1 MPTYRARLIRFL
13 IRYSIGRKL
22 RRAGLL
28 EADRRKLDD
37 LMVRSQ
43 RLPRGTKVSP
53 IAVGDLPA
61 EWVQGPNSAS
71 DAAILYLHGGGF
83 IMGSPATHRELA
95 ARVSS
100 AGGACVLSLGYRLL
114 PEYPFPAALDDAR
127 TAYRWLLERG
137 YASDQLIIGGDSS
150 GAGLALQTLI
160 SLRDEGVPLPCA
172 GFFMSPVTD
181 WVEPGGE
188 SFATRAALD
197 SLVSPA
203 QCRQTSSMYVAS
215 HGDSPLLRP
224 TETNLAGLPPL
235 WIQVGDHEVLL
246 SDAERL
252 ADRAAEA
259 GVEVDFKIWPG
270 MWHVF
275 QSAAQYVPESRQSIE
290 ELGLFLQRRLGRRPS
305 LPCNQAE
312 NRTTFEPT
320 IVRANVFE
328 EEPAA
333 K

>member
-22 RRAGLL
+22 RKAGLS

-37 LMVRSQ
+37 LMIRSQ
-43 RLPRGTKVSP
+43 RPPRGTRVSP
-53 IAVGDLPA
+53 VTVCDLPA
-61 EWVQGPNSAS
+61 EWVQGPGAGA

-100 AGGACVLSLGYRLL
+100 AGETRVLSLGYRLL
-114 PEYPFPAALDDAR
+114 PEFPFPAALDDAK
-127 TAYRWLLERG
+127 TAYQWLLERG
-137 YASDQLIIGGDSS
+137 YAPNQLIIGGDSS

-160 SLRDEGVPLPCA
+160 SLRDEVVPLPHA
-172 GFFMSPVTD
+172 GFFMSPITD

-197 SLVSPA
+197 PLVRPA
-203 QCRQTSSMYVAS
+203 QCRQTSSMYVGS

-224 TETNLAGLPPL
+224 TETDLAGLPPL

-252 ADRAAEA
+252 ADRAARA
-259 GVEVDFKIWPG
+259 GVEVHFKIWPG

-275 QSAAQYVPESRQSIE
+275 QNAARYVPESRQSIE
-290 ELGLFLQRRLGRRPS
+290 ELGLFLRRRLGAARGTGRPEADAV
-305 LPCNQAE
+305 N
-312 NRTTFEPT
+312 T
-320 IVRANVFE
+320 
-328 EEPAA
+328 
-333 K
+333 

>member
-188 SFATRAALD
+188 SFATRAASD
-197 SLVSPA
+197 PLVSPA
-203 QCRQTSSMYVAS
+203 QCRQTSSMYVGS

-224 TETNLAGLPPL
+224 TETNLTGLPPL

-252 ADRAAEA
+252 ADRATRA
-259 GVEVDFKIWPG
+259 GVEVNFKIWPG

-275 QSAAQYVPESRQSIE
+275 QNAARYVPESRQSIE
-290 ELGLFLQRRLGRRPS
+290 ELGLFLQRRLGVARGTIG
-305 LPCNQAE
+305 LNQM
-312 NRTTFEPT
+312 R
-320 IVRANVFE
+320 
-328 EEPAA
+328 
-333 K
+333 